1 VCDLTDADLKNQ
13 GNQEAVCFG
22 TNCVLPADAKFSD
35 ARPREVFIALCFLL
49 LIIGIGVYPKMAMQM
64 YDVKTVAVNAQ
75 VRQSYTQIA
84 EMNPQIYAEGFLVP
98 NVAESEVM
106 PVLGI
111 VERFPK

>member
-1 VCDLTDADLKNQ
+1 
-13 GNQEAVCFG
+13 
-22 TNCVLPADAKFSD
+22 
-35 ARPREVFIALCFLL
+35 VFIALCFLA

-98 NVAESEVM
+98 KVAESEVT